1 MHARCGLEKD
11 HAGAASGQACMC
23 DGKTCTCA
31 RMQSAH
37 MYTHTSTQHM
47 HSTYCMPPSH
57 PRGGDVR
64 VFQHVHELKRK
75 LDAGEVRAEMACR
88 YMNRCCRYE
97 PPLCNAAR
105 ACTRA
110 YRMGFTGANLLRLG
124 GGLSM
129 APFGAWHPSPRA
141 APPNVWQVVDLPAPE
156 GPLDQPTE
164 ELIARVQAELD
175 EAARA

>member
-1 MHARCGLEKD
+1 
-11 HAGAASGQACMC
+11 
-23 DGKTCTCA
+23 
-31 RMQSAH
+31 
-37 MYTHTSTQHM
+37 M

-88 YMNRCCRYE
+88 YMNRYCRYE

-110 YRMGFTGANLLRLG
+110 YRMGCTGANLLRLG

-164 ELIARVQAELD
+164 ELIARIQAELD